1 VSGNRTASVRNKG
14 ISAFSYPP
22 RIVLIQVTWHAGR
35 SIEVKKSF
43 YRAVANG
50 IQIPDGFKA
59 RQGVP
64 FLRDSK

>member
-1 VSGNRTASVRNKG
+1 
-14 ISAFSYPP
+14 
-22 RIVLIQVTWHAGR
+22 VLIEVTWNAGR
-35 SIEVKKSF
+35 SIEVNKAF

-64 FLRDSK
+64 FIRESK